1 MFIVALRREVV
12 AQRGNFYSQTVSSGE
27 RIGMLQGEEND
38 QPAGLS
44 RISDVASLPF
54 DVRQQDREFLD
65 GLVKSEPKDV
75 PAENSPLAR
84 GRSDEENEIL
94 RSSQAP
100 VPRAELVVNT
110 QVVRRAELV
119 TPNGAAKARR

>member
-1 MFIVALRREVV
+1 MFIVALRRELV
-12 AQRGNFYSQTVSSGE
+12 AQGGNFYSQTVSSGG
-27 RIGMLQGEEND
+27 RFGIFQGGEND
-38 QPAGLS
+38 RPAGLS
-44 RISDVASLPF
+44 RISDFAPLPF

-65 GLVKSEPKDV
+65 GLVNSEPKDV
-75 PAENSPLAR
+75 PAENSPFAR
-84 GRSDEENEIL
+84 GRSDEENETL

-119 TPNGAAKARR
+119 APNGATKVRR